1 MARPA
6 MLVVKTPA
14 REGNRSKPC
23 MQQVASAVRTTP
35 ADRAPLP
42 DCVPKLPLRH
52 RTAGRIDARCPTA
65 VR

>member
-23 MQQVASAVRTTP
+23 IQQVAPTVSMAP